1 METPAEW
8 LARVLP
14 YVPSFATFVGIVLV
28 LFLARN
34 LLERRRRAGRGR
46 QIQHQLIMVALTLAG
61 LLVTLLVLPMGDA
74 TRGQLLTVVG
84 ILLSAAIALSS
95 TTFVG
100 NAMAGVMLRAV
111 RNFRTGDF
119 VRVGEH
125 FGRVSERGLFH
136 TEIQNEDRD
145 LTTLPNLY
153 LIGNPVT
160 VLRSS
165 GTILSATVSLGY
177 DVPRTRIETLL
188 LRAAADVGLT
198 EPFVQVL
205 ELGDFSVTYRLAG
218 LLTEV
223 KHVLSC
229 RSRLRIAMLDRL
241 HEGGVEIVSPNFM
254 NTRAFAPDARFIPA
268 RPIVTPA
275 APDSAATHEQLA
287 FDKAEEAESLERL
300 EHRLKEIV
308 ATIDETKKKADDAT
322 DDAQRETLRQ
332 EGKRLEARRDAL
344 AALVATRREQADS

>member
-1 METPAEW
+1 MQ
-8 LARVLP
+8 LAAIGLDRILP
-14 YVPSFATFVGIVLV
+14 FAPSVGTLAGIVLV
-28 LFLARN
+28 LFLARKV
-34 LLERRRRAGRGR
+34 LERRRLAGRGR
-46 QIQHQLIMVALTLAG
+46 QIQHQLIMLALTVAG
-61 LLVTLLVLPMGDA
+61 LLLLILVLPLGDSV
-74 TRGQLLTVVG
+74 RGQILTLVG

-100 NAMAGVMLRAV
+100 NAMAGIMLRTV
-111 RNFRTGDF
+111 RNFRVGDF

-153 LIGNPVT
+153 LVSHTVT
-160 VLRSS
+160 VVRSS

-177 DVPRTRIETLL
+177 DVPRSTIEPLL
-188 LRAAADVGLT
+188 LKAAEDVNLT
-198 EPFVQVL
+198 DPFVQVL

-223 KHVLSC
+223 KQILSC
-229 RSRLRIAMLDRL
+229 RSRLRMAMLGRL

-254 NTRAFAPDARFIPA
+254 NTRGFAPDARFIPEA
-268 RPIVTPA
+268 PVVTPRA
-275 APDSAATHEQLA
+275 AEAGTSHEDLA

-300 EHRLKEIV
+300 EQRLTEYAGQIE
-308 ATIDETKKKADDAT
+308 AHKKAVVDTA
-322 DDAQRETLRQ
+322 DDAQREQGKQ
-332 EGKRLEARRDAL
+332 EIARLEARREAL
-344 AALVATRREQADS
+344 AVLIETRRKRSDP